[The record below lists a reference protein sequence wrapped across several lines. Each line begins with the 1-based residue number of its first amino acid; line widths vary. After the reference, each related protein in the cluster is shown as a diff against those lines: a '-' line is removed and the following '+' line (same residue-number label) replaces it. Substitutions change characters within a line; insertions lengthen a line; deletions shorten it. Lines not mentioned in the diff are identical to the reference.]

1 MQGISHHTPVQ
12 IFHKVFE
19 RSTIEESLDGIQA
32 AGLTAVQLDLTA
44 VGIDPAELSN
54 EDCARIREAHESRD
68 IEVAALSGTFNL
80 IDPDLE
86 QRHNSMEWLDSL
98 AAVSGE
104 IGTELITF
112 CTGTRDPDSMWN
124 FHPDNDTPEAW
135 AEMVE
140 TMEEAVQI
148 AEARGATLAFEPEVN
163 NVVDSAEKARLLLD
177 EISSPHLQVVI
188 DGANLF
194 HEGEL
199 PSMHEILDE
208 AFDLLGDSIR
218 LAHAKD
224 LKKDGDAGHQAA
236 GTGVLDYEHYLGLL
250 RQIGFEGSVILHSLK
265 EDQVGAAV
273 AHVRERMG

>member
-1 MQGISHHTPVQ
+1 MRLG

-19 RSTIEESLDGIQA
+19 RPTLEESLDGIQA

-44 VGIDPAELSN
+44 AGFDPAELSS
-54 EDCARIREAHESRD
+54 EDCTRIRQAHEARG

-98 AAVSGE
+98 AAVSSE

-112 CTGTRDPDSMWN
+112 CTGTRDPDSLWA
-124 FHPDNDTPEAW
+124 FHPDNESPEAW

-140 TMEEAVQI
+140 SMEEAVQI
-148 AEARGATLAFEPEVN
+148 AESRGATLAFEPEIN

-224 LKKDGDAGHQAA
+224 LEKDGDVGHQAA

-250 RQIGFEGSVILHSLK
+250 RRIGFDGSVILHSLN
-265 EDQVGAAV
+265 ESQVETSAAFV
-273 AHVRERMG
+273 GERMG

>member
-1 MQGISHHTPVQ
+1 MLTTRSRQGILGPIPEGHLHVRT
-12 IFHKVFE
+12 H
-19 RSTIEESLDGIQA
+19 RC
-32 AGLTAVQLDLTA
+32 AGEAWKRASGPAL
-44 VGIDPAELSN
+44 GIDPAELSN
-54 EDCARIREAHESRD
+54 EDCARIREAHESRG

-112 CTGTRDPDSMWN
+112 CTGTRDPDSMWT

-163 NVVDSAEKARLLLD
+163 NVVDTAEKARLLLD

-218 LAHAKD
+218 RAHAKD
-224 LKKDGDAGHQAA
+224 LEKDGDAGHQAA
-236 GTGVLDYEHYLGLL
+236 GTGVLDYQHYLGLL
-250 RQIGFEGSVILHSLK
+250 RQVGFEGSVILHSLK

-273 AHVRERMG
+273 AHVRQRMG

>member
-1 MQGISHHTPVQ
+1 MKLG

-19 RSTIEESLDGIQA
+19 RSTIEESLDGIQG

-208 AFDLLGDSIR
+208 AFDLLGDSIC

-224 LKKDGDAGHQAA
+224 LEKDGDAGHQAA